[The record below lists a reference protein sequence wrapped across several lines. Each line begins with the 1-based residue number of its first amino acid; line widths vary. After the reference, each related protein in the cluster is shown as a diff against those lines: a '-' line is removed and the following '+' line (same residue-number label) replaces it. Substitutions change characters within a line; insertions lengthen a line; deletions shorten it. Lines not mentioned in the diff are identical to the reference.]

1 MTESEITTLQTT
13 APSLCQTFVLHD
25 NWTFSAGELPADAP
39 HTPARLANLR
49 GVVPGCVHTDLM
61 RLGLI
66 EDPYHDD
73 NEHAC
78 QWVSSTA
85 WTYRCRFDRL
95 CDLNQGDAMELVA
108 DGIDTVAVVT
118 LNGVELGAVENMHVS
133 QVWRVEHLLRDT
145 NNELEVR
152 FAAPLIEAKRRE
164 TEYGPMPRAMPG
176 IEPYNF
182 VRKMACNF
190 GWDWGPVLTTVGLW
204 QPIYLRRFQAA
215 RFDRIRPL
223 VMRADKDIAE
233 LRVHPDIARAHQSSD
248 EPLRY
253 DLVLY
258 DADGGTVTQA
268 NGTIQGGGADAVTLL
283 IDKPQRWWPRGYGDQ
298 PLYRL
303 EAYLYNSRGRLLDH
317 VVRRVGLRQVELDR
331 SEDEAGSAFTL
342 RINGRP
348 VFCKGANWIPDDC
361 FPSRVTP
368 EQVYHR
374 LDQAC
379 EANMNMLRVWGGGL
393 FESDYFYERCDE
405 LGLMVWQDMLFACAM
420 YPEAMLRNT
429 LEVEVRQNAARLS
442 SHASLVIYCG
452 GNESIWFHY
461 QREAWR
467 ELLNGRPW
475 GESFYR
481 ELIPQWLGE
490 TDPSRPYIVNSP
502 DNTDHE
508 GSPNDAQHGV
518 MHLWEAW
525 KREPGTSYR
534 NHRPRFASEFGFCGP
549 ANPATLRRVVTGYDD
564 CRPDDRKLMGRFKAV
579 GGEESLNKHYADF
592 FDPNDDLDAWNY
604 LAQVV
609 QARSVITGVEWFRS
623 LWPYCT
629 GSLYWQLNDCWPT
642 ISWSAISSDG
652 SPKLLWHASKRSL
665 ADRLVTIL
673 PDGDA
678 LACVLINDS
687 DETWVDTARLRR
699 VKLNGESLVEQTQT
713 FEVGPRSVHRLP
725 LPQGMTDSAQGER
738 ELLVADVDVLRAT
751 WFFKP
756 DKAIAFDT
764 PRADISIRSTDDGYE
779 IDVTAHSLLRDL
791 VLWQDAIA
799 PRVRVDNQL
808 VTLLPGER
816 HRFTVHTS
824 QPITL
829 DNHTWLSALRC
840 CSSQRQACRVAS
852 ADPAVVPRLS

>member
-1 MTESEITTLQTT
+1 MKTEPDITTPQATSH
-13 APSLCQTFVLHD
+13 SLCQTFVLHD
-25 NWTFSAGELPADAP
+25 NWTFSAGDMPDGAP
-39 HTPARLANLR
+39 HEKSGLANLR

-66 EDPYHDD
+66 EDPYHND
-73 NEHAC
+73 NEQAC
-78 QWVSSTA
+78 QWVSSTS
-85 WTYRCRFDRL
+85 WTYRCRFARP
-95 CDLNQGDAMELVA
+95 CDLEPGDVMELVA
-108 DGIDTVAVVT
+108 DGIDTVASVV
-118 LNGVELGAVENMHVS
+118 LNGIELGTVDNMHVS
-133 QVWRVEHLLRDT
+133 HTWRVDELLRDT
-145 NNELEVR
+145 GNELEVR
-152 FAAPLIEAKRRE
+152 FAAPLTEAKRRE
-164 TEYGPMPRAMPG
+164 AEYGPMPRAMPG

-215 RFDRIRPL
+215 RFERVRPL
-223 VMRADKDIAE
+223 VMRADEETAE
-233 LRVHPDIARAHQSSD
+233 LRVHPDITRALEAKD

-253 DLVLY
+253 ELALY
-258 DADGGTVTQA
+258 DADGCSVTRKC
-268 NGTIQGGGADAVTLL
+268 GSLEGGDTDAVTLL
-283 IDKPQRWWPRGYGDQ
+283 INKPQLWWPRGYGGQ

-303 EAYLYNSRGRLLDH
+303 EAYLYDTHGRMLDH
-317 VVRRVGLRQVELDR
+317 TVHRVGLRQIELDR
-331 SEDEAGSAFTL
+331 AEDDAGSAFTL
-342 RINGRP
+342 RVNGRP

-420 YPEAMLRNT
+420 YPEAMLRDT

-442 SHASLVIYCG
+442 AHASLVIYCG

-467 ELLNGRPW
+467 TLLDGRPW
-475 GESFYR
+475 GETFYR
-481 ELIPQWLGE
+481 ELMPQWLAE

-502 DNTDHE
+502 DNTDHD

-525 KREPGTSYR
+525 KREPATSYR
-534 NHRPRFASEFGFCGP
+534 DHRPRFASEFGFCGP
-549 ANPATLRRVVTGYDD
+549 ANPGTLRRVVTGYDE
-564 CRPDDRKLMGRFKAV
+564 CVPDDPKLMSRFKAV
-579 GGEESLNKHYADF
+579 GGQESLDKHYADF
-592 FDPNDDLDAWNY
+592 FDKNDDLDAWNY

-609 QARSVITGVEWFRS
+609 QARSVTTGVEWFRS

-665 ADRLVTIL
+665 ADRLVTIQ
-673 PDGDA
+673 PDGEG
-678 LACVLINDS
+678 LACMLINDS
-687 DETWVDTARLRR
+687 DESWSADLRLRR
-699 VKLNGESLVEQTQT
+699 VNVAGEAVAEWSHSI
-713 FEVGPRSVHRLP
+713 EVAPRSVERVP
-725 LPQGMTDSAQGER
+725 LTNEMVVPERGDSEFI
-738 ELLVADVDVLRAT
+738 VADAGDLRGV
-751 WFFKP
+751 WFFEP
-756 DKAIAFDT
+756 DKAFAYEV
-764 PRADISIRSTDDGYE
+764 PRANVSIRSTDDGYE
-779 IDVTAHSLLRDL
+779 VTVTAQSLLRDL
-791 VLWQDAIA
+791 VLWPDAIA

-808 VTLLPGER
+808 VTLLPGES

-829 DNHTWLSALRC
+829 DTHTWLSALRC
-840 CSSQRQACRVAS
+840 CSSQAQACRVEVT
-852 ADPAVVPRLS
+852 DPAAVS